1 VTTALGPSGFKIVY
15 TTPPT
20 ASPDMVNATVLGMLG
35 VVPDLA
41 KRLSVDLDTVDVTL
55 RTKNGHTVSI
65 RLERNEELK

>member
-1 VTTALGPSGFKIVY
+1 
-15 TTPPT
+15 
-20 ASPDMVNATVLGMLG
+20 MVNATVLGMLG